1 MGLKDIII
9 LKRQEL
15 YDQVWSTPMNK
26 LCQLYNLSDNGLR
39 KICKKMDIP
48 TTSSG
53 YWSKLKYNKKVDVIP
68 LPAPNS
74 ITILEYILD
83 PEKEKTPLKIPTNLP
98 EIKISDS
105 FRNPHPIIKNTL
117 QYIRDDKS
125 IDRNAA
131 LRLRLS
137 KECRKRAMLIL
148 NTIFNE
154 LEQRKCKVIIERVE
168 SYLGGFPAAIVDDVS
183 VHFELREL
191 ANMRKDVPIPWG
203 EDRYIYNGILQFKL
217 QGYYKDRV
225 RITYSDGLKHKLE
238 DYLPA
243 IINSIMVALDDE
255 KELRIREAARR
266 KEEERL
272 RVIRETEEKKIVEE
286 KRKFGILQEMATQL
300 TTYHAI
306 QILISQIRHKYE
318 NELSPNIKLYD
329 WLNWAEQTNENNNP
343 IDSLLFLSKFDK
355 QNPY

>member
-1 MGLKDIII
+1 MEQEKQITLI
-9 LKRQEL
+9 RQEL
-15 YDQVWSTPMNK
+15 YDKVWSTPMNK
-26 LCQLYNLSDNGLR
+26 LCKLYNLSDNGLR
-39 KICKKMDIP
+39 KICIKMDIP
-48 TTSSG
+48 TTPAG
-53 YWSKLKYNKKVDVIP
+53 YWAKLRYNKKVDVIP
-68 LPAPNS
+68 LPAPNPN
-74 ITILEYILD
+74 TILEYKVD
-83 PEKEKTPLKIPTNLP
+83 PEREKTPLKIPTNLP

-117 QYIRDDKS
+117 QYIKDDKS

-154 LEQRKCKVIIERVE
+154 LEKRKCKVIIEREE

-203 EDRYIYNGILQFKL
+203 EDKYIFNGTLQFKL

-225 RITYSDGLKHKLE
+225 RITYSDGVKHKLE

-243 IINSIMVALDDE
+243 IINGIMVALDDE
-255 KELRIREAARR
+255 KEHRIRETARR

-286 KRKFGILQEMATQL
+286 KRKFDILQELATQL
-300 TTYHAI
+300 TTYNAI
-306 QILISQIRHKYE
+306 NILISQIRHKYG
-318 NELSPNIKLYD
+318 NEKLEY
-329 WLNWAEQTNENNNP
+329 
-343 IDSLLFLSKFDK
+343 
-355 QNPY
+355 